1 MNVKKMVTLA
11 LFTTVALTIYLLE
24 SVIPTVVP
32 IPGVKLGLSNIITL
46 YVMIKY
52 GNKDAFLVLITRIL
66 LASIFA
72 GQMMSL
78 LYSLLGGC
86 LCFSAMCIINKL
98 LHNRY
103 IYITSVIGAIF
114 HNVGQLIAAMLVL
127 QSVSVLAYFYILLIS
142 GVVTGLFTGLCT
154 HFLIVQ
160 FRKITSKYVKNN

>member
-1 MNVKKMVTLA
+1 M
-11 LFTTVALTIYLLE
+11 
-24 SVIPTVVP
+24 VVP
-32 IPGVKLGLSNIITL
+32 VPGIKLGLSNIITL

-52 GNKDAFLVLITRIL
+52 GNKDAFLVLITKIL
-66 LASIFA
+66 LTSIFG

-86 LCFSAMCIINKL
+86 LCFLAMGIMNKL
-98 LHNRY
+98 LQNRY

-114 HNVGQLIAAMLVL
+114 HNIGQLIAAMLVL
-127 QSVSVLAYFYILLIS
+127 QSVSVLAYFYILLVS

-160 FRKITSKYVKNN
+160 FRKIKSKHDKNNQIP